1 MLGRKLAKA
10 GELHRSDE
18 TSRVSLNQLLDLV
31 IEDYRS
37 KDRHTT
43 YDVEHRVDKHLR
55 PFFGTKAPFE
65 ITVALLEQ
73 YVGSRKGKAAPAT
86 VNKELAYLRRA
97 LRLGYR
103 HDPQLVDVVPSIP
116 LLPIG
121 KSRIFAHDD
130 PISEQLNQRLVLQL
144 ERHIRAKDR
153 QLSGSDMVLDKN
165 AESP

>member
-10 GELHRSDE
+10 GELPCSDE
-18 TSRVSLNQLLDLV
+18 TSRISLNQLLDLV

-73 YVGSRKGKAAPAT
+73 YV
-86 VNKELAYLRRA
+86 
-97 LRLGYR
+97 
-103 HDPQLVDVVPSIP
+103 
-116 LLPIG
+116 
-121 KSRIFAHDD
+121 
-130 PISEQLNQRLVLQL
+130 
-144 ERHIRAKDR
+144 
-153 QLSGSDMVLDKN
+153 
-165 AESP
+165 